1 MCTYSCAQSSKLTRH
16 MKTHRRMGKDIF
28 KVDIYEAEE
37 YKHWCWNSVSF
48 LRDAVQRGV
57 DSWEA
62 HEKVRRWGE
71 ETWSS
76 AATLGRWWSVMKMI
90 MLVIMMAT
98 VIMIV
103 MLMLMVMVMLMVILI
118 QKTNQHLSQRPTCD
132 DGDGIDTKKYFPQRP
147 TCSLVCKFLPLGP
160 CSRLQPRRLLD
171 SGELLPRLRH
181 GHGQQDGLGYDVW
194 CCGDYGRGGICASP
208 FSHWTE
214 IDDERVRLP
223 SSNPW
228 LTFVIRLKKHAG
240 QLLKESRRKNN
251 KQKNP

>member
-1 MCTYSCAQSSKLTRH
+1 
-16 MKTHRRMGKDIF
+16 MKRKNINTDVEIP
-28 KVDIYEAEE
+28 
-37 YKHWCWNSVSF
+37 VSF

-62 HEKVRRWGE
+62 HEKVRGRGE

-76 AATLGRWWSVMKMI
+76 SATLGRWWSVMKMI
-90 MLVIMMAT
+90 MLVIMMAA

-103 MLMLMVMVMLMVILI
+103 MLMVMLMLMVILI

-132 DGDGIDTKKYFPQRP
+132 DGDDGDGSYWHKKYFFPQRP

-160 CSRLQPRRLLD
+160 CSRLQQRRLLD

-194 CCGDYGRGGICASP
+194 WCGDYGRGGHLCFTIFTLNWNWWWTSVTAIFQSLVDICDPVEKTCRPAIEGEP
-208 FSHWTE
+208 T
-214 IDDERVRLP
+214 
-223 SSNPW
+223 
-228 LTFVIRLKKHAG
+228 
-240 QLLKESRRKNN
+240 
-251 KQKNP
+251 QK